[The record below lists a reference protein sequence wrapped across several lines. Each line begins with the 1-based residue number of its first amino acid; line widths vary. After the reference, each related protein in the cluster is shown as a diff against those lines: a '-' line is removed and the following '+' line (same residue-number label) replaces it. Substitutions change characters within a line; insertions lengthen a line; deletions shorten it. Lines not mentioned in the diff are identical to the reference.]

1 MEVMEVVDL
10 TADAVEDDYEDVEI
24 ETRTPSGN
32 AMETS
37 SFEGQADDS
46 AMNIETFLGDL
57 EQEDSDS
64 VASGGAPEDAPED
77 APERQPESSEAD
89 SDSFKQSHSDDEF
102 DQEVVEFIDFDDG
115 DPDNDSDSDEE
126 LNWQGDCVQSCQPKY
141 EKIHEKSQIRKFRIG
156 ESRQLV
162 AGFRAKITRMK
173 AKIAG
178 LKTQN
183 RRLRADLAAARASAS
198 GPPRRTKAMWPE
210 HLKHFLRRQW
220 TRLPP
225 GIRGYSDIYKLSCRE
240 LNIPSHPNRVLPG
253 LVLREKDDDE
263 DGAIESIAVTGGFN
277 FNQLPPI
284 AQFRVLQMLL
294 CFYGKKVHV
303 LTRLDPYHVPSLS
316 SGVLGNDPERPQ
328 PLRRFHIGDS
338 PLDVAR
344 TVRGHKHPRDQRNA
358 RLRILADLMPGLNPR
373 EDAWRTM
380 ALALPKLKDELLDG
394 DDDWE
399 DEDDNNVGDS
409 GTSGANSSD
418 EHEDEDSDAD
428 DGSESG
434 SDSGSDTSDGDSV
447 QILSGSPVAMNH
459 QQAISIPGSPV
470 NSNHGVQTRSIPR
483 LSNNTNS
490 EYGVTLERDI
500 MEDSLP
506 NIVDLTLED
515 DEDGYDDT
523 QNEALTQYSSQTIWD
538 DGMKAEPISEDTGA
552 NITNTNEN
560 SNTQEESLFID
571 ANSGNSTGEVTYDH
585 CKSQSPEEEAMRAI
599 SAHIKDSQKHGS
611 PTSSNSDSEGPLFA
625 SPTRYD
631 EIVHQSSSTGARTVR
646 SEVSSSLFLGSG
658 DPNSSR
664 SPSSESS
671 ASKTSKRSYNGNGNN
686 EGPDRESESR
696 KRQRSEGPFAGGSG
710 SSVEDCIEL

>member
-1 MEVMEVVDL
+1 MGSQYL
-10 TADAVEDDYEDVEI
+10 TYPKNPRGKYI
-24 ETRTPSGN
+24 SRRTQPLMWLPETNRLSTL
-32 AMETS
+32 
-37 SFEGQADDS
+37 D
-46 AMNIETFLGDL
+46 IYI
-57 EQEDSDS
+57 
-64 VASGGAPEDAPED
+64 
-77 APERQPESSEAD
+77 PESSEYYMRR
-89 SDSFKQSHSDDEF
+89 K
-102 DQEVVEFIDFDDG
+102 
-115 DPDNDSDSDEE
+115 
-126 LNWQGDCVQSCQPKY
+126 
-141 EKIHEKSQIRKFRIG
+141 HETSAVIKH
-156 ESRQLV
+156 
-162 AGFRAKITRMK
+162 MK
-173 AKIAG
+173 W
-178 LKTQN
+178 KTQHQPN
-183 RRLRADLAAARASAS
+183 YRMFRSLRTVQGLDYVYCLRGIS
-198 GPPRRTKAMWPE
+198 RITFWDHTKW
-210 HLKHFLRRQW
+210 
-220 TRLPP
+220 
-225 GIRGYSDIYKLSCRE
+225 
-240 LNIPSHPNRVLPG
+240 
-253 LVLREKDDDE
+253 
-263 DGAIESIAVTGGFN
+263 
-277 FNQLPPI
+277 I
-284 AQFRVLQMLL
+284 AQRLKCKVLDKTFQ
-294 CFYGKKVHV
+294 
-303 LTRLDPYHVPSLS
+303 
-316 SGVLGNDPERPQ
+316 
-328 PLRRFHIGDS
+328 
-338 PLDVAR
+338 LDVAR
-344 TVRGHKHPRDQRNA
+344 TVRGPEDQRDQRNA
-358 RLRILADLMPGLNPR
+358 RLRILTDLMPGLKPR
-373 EDAWRTM
+373 EDAWQTM

-394 DDDWE
+394 DDNWE

-434 SDSGSDTSDGDSV
+434 SDSDSDTSDGDSV
-447 QILSGSPVAMNH
+447 QILSGSPVAANY
-459 QQAISIPGSPV
+459 QQAISVPGSPV

-506 NIVDLTLED
+506 NTVDLTLED

-571 ANSGNSTGEVTYDH
+571 GNSGNSTGEVTYDH

-646 SEVSSSLFLGSG
+646 SEISSSLFLGSG

-664 SPSSESS
+664 SLSSESS
-671 ASKTSKRSYNGNGNN
+671 ASKTSKCSYNGNGNN

-696 KRQRSEGPFAGGSG
+696 KRQRSEGAFAGGSG